1 MFKFLIKEIRK
12 FQLEK
17 KEKVYLL
24 FFISLYLIY
33 GIFHILHFPLFIDEA
48 LTFNGYSSQN
58 LITIITNYKEPNNH
72 IFFSLIA
79 HFFNYLPFPT
89 LINLRLP
96 NLLLGIIASLLFY
109 FILRSKYNRKIII
122 IPHLFFTFCYFF
134 TFYSVFARGYM
145 IIILATAVGYY
156 CIEKLINQFNTKYL
170 LIYSIASIV
179 GFYTIP
185 VFLYASG
192 TFILYL
198 FINFYKNKN
207 QLFIL
212 LKYHIL
218 IALSVFCLYTPIIMY
233 NGIDAIINNEWTK
246 KIPTSEI
253 IEGFKSGALLNMY
266 DKITGLKSLI
276 LISIFLIT
284 LLFLYF
290 RRSTLNEKR
299 DIQFILFAF
308 LLPFLFLFVQHV
320 IPGTRTWCY
329 LIVPFS
335 LGIGLILNRII
346 NFIAIPNS
354 LILTGGLLILTINF
368 YIFYKSHPTAAKDL
382 DYTTQQFVSKLDPYH
397 FKSYYIE
404 DEPKSY
410 IESFLL
416 FENHSEQV
424 KYYNQSN
431 TLKNI
436 PWNQIDC
443 LILKKD
449 SKMTDKINNKTI
461 LFESSTHVAIA
472 NK

>member
-1 MFKFLIKEIRK
+1 MFKFSKREIQK
-12 FQLEK
+12 IQLEK

-24 FFISLYLIY
+24 FFLTLYFIY

-48 LTFNGYSSQN
+48 LTFNGYASQN
-58 LITIITNYKEPNNH
+58 ISTIISNYEEPNNH

-96 NLLLGIIASLLFY
+96 NLLLGVIASFIFY
-109 FILRSKYNRKIII
+109 FALRSKYNHKISI
-122 IPHLFFTFCYFF
+122 IPHLFFTSCYFF
-134 TFYSVFARGYM
+134 SYYSVFARGYM
-145 IIILATAVGYY
+145 IIILATVVCYY

-170 LIYSIASIV
+170 LIYSIASII

-185 VFLYASG
+185 VFLYTSA
-192 TFILYL
+192 TFMLYL
-198 FINFYKNKN
+198 FINFFKNKN
-207 QLFIL
+207 QLYIL

-218 IALSVFCLYTPIIMY
+218 IPLSVFFLYTPIIMY

-290 RRSTLNEKR
+290 RKSTLNDKR
-299 DIQFILFAF
+299 EIQFILLAF

-346 NFIAIPNS
+346 NFIAIPKF
-354 LILTGGLLILTINF
+354 LILTGGLLVLSVNF
-368 YIFYKSHPTAAKDL
+368 YIFHKSHPTAAKDL
-382 DYTTQQFVSKLDPYH
+382 DFTTQQFVSKLKPYD
-397 FKSYYIE
+397 FNSFYVE

-410 IESFLL
+410 IESFLM
-416 FENHSEQV
+416 FENHSEHL
-424 KYYNQSN
+424 KYYNQSSN
-431 TLKNI
+431 TKNI
-436 PWNQIDC
+436 HWNQIDC

-449 SKMTDKINNKTI
+449 SKLTDKINNKAI
-461 LFESSTHVAIA
+461 LFETSTHIAIA